1 MRIAVRYGCCTTDI
15 DDGSSNF
22 EPWSSGE
29 DDTLNVEK
37 SLAIRLLT
45 FAERS
50 FLTLADGAKYS
61 LSSRDKSRLQIS
73 TLRSRVE
80 LHRFQLL
87 SSRGKSRLLLAWH
100 SRIRSASDQSALSH
114 SVLEGISSSLQ
125 SYALNWQ
132 PDASFHYK
140 DAWTPTKNTDNKLD
154 SKVEIF
160 IEACNILWNLCE
172 NSDSAVTIFNRKDMV
187 SILIPCL
194 KVETYGTRIPIAVA
208 QCLYTVTENNA
219 KLNEVLRE
227 SEAVPLIKNLM
238 SLPATEPEYLLLKI
252 LAAGIK
258 LNMFS
263 GELNN
268 CMGNVTTSVLEVVS
282 MILQEP
288 INPAL
293 ELLCKRIV
301 NKDEKFNMLNEE
313 EENIENN
320 LEAIDIASEKIDH
333 LLTTKQ
339 ISLEILGNIFDD
351 NEEEDEWDDISSSD
365 SEEVVLDV
373 GEMEVDTV
381 TNDFGSVLPSEIL
394 EFIMNGKLLEKV
406 IKQIVI
412 PPNEIKEVLLPH
424 SKGKECLK
432 RLDVVRNTALLCLNN
447 VIQKLKV
454 DDLEGPSKLNE
465 LWLNLGKLLFET
477 DIADVEQ
484 VEAITRSLSA
494 VARKL
499 AEAKCSSYF
508 SHMTESDL
516 ELLISICNK
525 SHDSRIKVHMISI
538 LGIIGCLLGN
548 INTPSSAHL
557 IKIIGSVLLEI
568 SSKSVDMWVIA
579 EALDALIDVFAE
591 DYVDHIA
598 QEINLVEKL
607 NHILPSLKKGKVKE
621 YRDHQVV
628 ITTTKTNLIRF
639 IKYKNKLNRK

>member
-1 MRIAVRYGCCTTDI
+1 MGKIKEKKHKFVCSNPIGIPSLKELELEFILNPNADDETLKCVLLKIQSRRVEDRETGAVIVANLANNKTFVTSLLKENFIKIASPLLIDKNLAVRNAVAGCLRNIAACGDYTVSEAMVDQDVMT
-15 DDGSSNF
+15 SLVMLF
-22 EPWSSGE
+22 E
-29 DDTLNVEK
+29 
-37 SLAIRLLT
+37 
-45 FAERS
+45 
-50 FLTLADGAKYS
+50 
-61 LSSRDKSRLQIS
+61 Q
-73 TLRSRVE
+73 
-80 LHRFQLL
+80 
-87 SSRGKSRLLLAWH
+87 
-100 SRIRSASDQSALSH
+100 
-114 SVLEGISSSLQ
+114 
-125 SYALNWQ
+125 
-132 PDASFHYK
+132 YK
-140 DAWTPTKNTDNKLD
+140 DAWTPTKNTDKLD

-172 NSDSAVTIFNRKDMV
+172 NSDSAVSIFNRKDVV

-238 SLPATEPEYLLLKI
+238 SLPATEPEYLLLKT

-263 GELNN
+263 GGLND
-268 CMGNVTTSVLEVVS
+268 CMGNVTTSVLEVVLT
-282 MILQEP
+282 ILQEP

-301 NKDEKFNMLNEE
+301 NKGEKFNMLNEE

-333 LLTTKQ
+333 LLSTKQ

-351 NEEEDEWDDISSSD
+351 NDEEDEWDDISSSD
-365 SEEVVLDV
+365 SEEVVLDD

-381 TNDFGSVLPSEIL
+381 TNDFGSVLPPEIL
-394 EFIMNGKLLEKV
+394 EFIMNGKVLEKI

-454 DDLEGPSKLNE
+454 EDLEGPSKLNE

-494 VARKL
+494 VVRKL

-516 ELLISICNK
+516 ELLINICNK
-525 SHDSRIKVHMISI
+525 SQDSRIKVHMISI

-557 IKIIGSVLLEI
+557 IKMIGSVLLEI

-607 NHILPSLKKGKVKE
+607 HHILPTLKKGKIKE

>member
-1 MRIAVRYGCCTTDI
+1 MTSFGVEI
-15 DDGSSNF
+15 SS
-22 EPWSSGE
+22 
-29 DDTLNVEK
+29 VM
-37 SLAIRLLT
+37 
-45 FAERS
+45 
-50 FLTLADGAKYS
+50 YQ
-61 LSSRDKSRLQIS
+61 LSS
-73 TLRSRVE
+73 
-80 LHRFQLL
+80 LL
-87 SSRGKSRLLLAWH
+87 
-100 SRIRSASDQSALSH
+100 
-114 SVLEGISSSLQ
+114 
-125 SYALNWQ
+125 
-132 PDASFHYK
+132 YK
-140 DAWTPTKNTDNKLD
+140 DAWTPAKTTDNKLD

-160 IEACNILWNLCE
+160 IEACNLLWNLCE
-172 NSDSAVTIFNRKDMV
+172 NSDLAVSIFNRKDVV

-194 KVETYGTRIPIAVA
+194 KLETYGTRIAIAVA

-227 SEAVPLIKNLM
+227 SEAGPLIKNLM
-238 SLPATEPEYLLLKI
+238 SLPATEPEYLLLKT

-263 GELNN
+263 GRLND
-268 CMGNVTTSVLEVVS
+268 CIGNVTTSVLEVVS
-282 MILQEP
+282 TILHEP

-301 NKDEKFNMLNEE
+301 NKDEKLNMLNEE
-313 EENIENN
+313 EENIESN
-320 LEAIDIASEKIDH
+320 LVAIDTTSEKIDH
-333 LLTTKQ
+333 LLSAKQ

-351 NEEEDEWDDISSSD
+351 NDDEDEWDDISSSD
-365 SEEVVLDV
+365 SEQVVIDY
-373 GEMEVDTV
+373 GEMEVDMIEAV
-381 TNDFGSVLPSEIL
+381 ANDFGSVLPSEIL

-406 IKQIVI
+406 IQQIVI
-412 PPNEIKEVLLPH
+412 PPNEITEVLLSH

-447 VIQKLKV
+447 IIQKLKV

-477 DIADVEQ
+477 DITDVEQ
-484 VEAITRSLSA
+484 VEAITRSLRA
-494 VARKL
+494 VVRKL

-516 ELLISICNK
+516 ELLINICNK
-525 SHDSRIKVHMISI
+525 SQDSRIKVHMISI

-607 NHILPSLKKGKVKE
+607 NHILPTLKKGKIKG